1 MKHFNLKHSI
11 LMLVFLGLLSA
22 CSTESIVV
30 KDVHATDVKSSECK
44 TSLSTNNTHTDNY
57 QTLTNNPTVLHLQMT
72 ADNTVNAQFVD
83 VLDNCM
89 ISQFHVEAISEGN
102 KIVVILYP
110 HEDMA
115 TDCVCQYDVNFKL
128 KSLLAGSYQLEVYH
142 TTANKKTLE
151 SYRIYQGTVAFAP
164 NKSITLTMKRR

>member
-44 TSLSTNNTHTDNY
+44 TSLSTNNTHT
-57 QTLTNNPTVLHLQMT
+57 LHLQMT

-115 TDCVCQYDVNFKL
+115 TDCVCQYDVDFKL